1 VTQSSDGVAAHQGFA
16 AADTGRLPLPARE
29 VMTDTQRAAA
39 EAIIAGPRKAI
50 FGPFVALLQCPPL
63 MEFRPRPEW
72 LACRPIRTGDA
83 AGRLAEQPKE
93 VADCRGL

>member
-39 EAIIAGPRKAI
+39 EPIIAGPRKAI
-50 FGPFVALLQCPPL
+50 FGPFVALLRC
-63 MEFRPRPEW
+63 RPSWSSGLPEW
-72 LACRPIRTGDA
+72 LVCRPIRTGDA

-93 VADCRGL
+93 VAGCRVL